1 MIVLP
6 VTLCAA
12 AAAAIINI
20 WLAMRVGRMRVAH
33 KISIGDD
40 GAGGPLT
47 ARMRAQLNFVE
58 NTAFVLIL
66 IAAIELAG
74 AGGQWLAIVSGA
86 YLLARVAHGL
96 GMDGGA
102 LARGRMVGTIVT
114 LLTQLGLAVVAVLAA
129 TGRM

>member
-1 MIVLP
+1 MILP

-20 WLAMRVGRMRVAH
+20 WLSMRIGQLRMRH
-33 KISIGDD
+33 KVSIGDD
-40 GAGGPLT
+40 AGGPLT

-66 IAAIELAG
+66 VAGIELTG
-74 AGGQWLAIVSGA
+74 KGQPWLAWVAAVYMLG
-86 YLLARVAHGL
+86 RVAHGM

-102 LARGRMVGTIVT
+102 LGKGRSIGTAIT
-114 LLTQLGLAVVAVLAA
+114 MLTQLGLAVVAVLLVL
-129 TGRM
+129 GVM

>member
-1 MIVLP
+1 MTVVLP

-12 AAAAIINI
+12 AAAAILNI
-20 WLAMRVGRMRVAH
+20 WLSIRVGQIRRSAKV
-33 KISIGDD
+33 SIGDD
-40 GAGGPLT
+40 AGGPLT

-74 AGGQWLAIVSGA
+74 AGGQWLAWVSGL
-86 YLLARVAHGL
+86 YMIGRVAHGL
-96 GMDGGA
+96 GMDGGPLGA
-102 LARGRMVGTIVT
+102 GRAVGTLIT
-114 LLTQLGLAVVAVLAA
+114 MLTQLGLAVVAVMAA

>member
-1 MIVLP
+1 MTIVLP

-12 AAAAIINI
+12 SAAAIINI
-20 WLAMRVGRMRVAH
+20 WLSIRVGRLRIAH
-33 KISIGDD
+33 KVSIGDD
-40 GAGGPLT
+40 AGGPLT

-58 NTAFVLIL
+58 NTAFVLVL

-74 AGGQWLAIVSGA
+74 AGGQWLAWISGL
-86 YLLARVAHGL
+86 YMLGRVAHGL

-102 LARGRMVGTIVT
+102 LGRGRSVGTVVT
-114 LLTQLGLAVVAVLAA
+114 MLTQLGLAVVAVMAA

>member
-20 WLAMRVGRMRVAH
+20 WLSMRVGQLRVANN
-33 KISIGDD
+33 ISIGDD
-40 GAGGPLT
+40 AGGPLT

-74 AGGQWLAIVSGA
+74 AGGHWLAWVSGL
-86 YLLARVAHGL
+86 YILARVAHGF
-96 GMDGGA
+96 GMDGGT
-102 LARGRMVGTIVT
+102 LAKGRVVGVVVT
-114 LLTQLGLAVVAVLAA
+114 MLTQLGLAVVAVLAA
-129 TGRM
+129 TGRI

>member
-20 WLAMRVGRMRVAH
+20 WLSVRVGRMRTAH

-74 AGGQWLAIVSGA
+74 AGGQWLAIVSGL

-102 LARGRMVGTIVT
+102 LAKGRMVGTIIT

>member
-1 MIVLP
+1 MTIVLP

-12 AAAAIINI
+12 SAAAIINI
-20 WLAMRVGRMRVAH
+20 WLSIRVGRLRIAH
-33 KISIGDD
+33 KVSIGDD
-40 GAGGPLT
+40 AGGPLT

-58 NTAFVLIL
+58 NTAFVLVL

-74 AGGQWLAIVSGA
+74 AGGQWLAWVSGL
-86 YLLARVAHGL
+86 YMLGRVAHGL

-102 LARGRMVGTIVT
+102 LGRGRSVGTVVT
-114 LLTQLGLAVVAVLAA
+114 MLTQLGLAVVAVMAA

>member
-1 MIVLP
+1 MPIVLP

-12 AAAAIINI
+12 AAAAIVNI
-20 WLAMRVGRMRVAH
+20 WLSMRVGRMRH
-33 KISIGDD
+33 KTKVSIGDD
-40 GAGGPLT
+40 AGGPLT
-47 ARMRAQLNFVE
+47 ARMRAQLNFIE

-74 AGGQWLAIVSGA
+74 SGGEWLAWVAGL
-86 YLLARVAHGL
+86 YMLGRVAHGL

-102 LARGRMVGTIVT
+102 LGAGRTAGTAIT
-114 LLTQLGLAVVAVLAA
+114 MLTQLGLAVVAVLAA